1 MADLKTT
8 TELLNGAA
16 SGDDGSRQ
24 ALLERYLPR
33 LKAWAHGRLPV
44 HGRDLCE
51 TDDLVQ
57 ITLIRA
63 LARIDAFEYRK
74 PGAFLSYL
82 RTILMNSVRDEIRRK
97 QRRPGTV
104 DISGGSLPSE
114 ISVVES
120 MIGQDV
126 LAAYEAGLA
135 KMDEDKRNAVIMRIE
150 FGMSYEE
157 IAEELERPSANAA
170 RMMISRSLTELAE
183 NMPDDHRP

>member
-8 TELLNGAA
+8 TQLLTGAA
-16 SGDDGSRQ
+16 KGDENSRQ

-33 LKAWAHGRLPV
+33 LRTWAHGRLPA

-63 LARIDAFEYRK
+63 LGRLDDFEHRR
-74 PGAFLSYL
+74 PGAFLAYL
-82 RTILMNSVRDEIRRK
+82 RAILMNSVRDEIRRK
-97 QRRPGTV
+97 QRLPGRV
-104 DISGGSLPSE
+104 DISGGGLPSE

-126 LAAYEAGLA
+126 VAAYEAGLA

-170 RMMISRSLTELAE
+170 RMMISRSLAELAE
-183 NMPDDHRP
+183 AMPSDRPA